1 MEMMEGKRIMGRG
14 LIDEVFSWSIHDVLN
29 DNLYKFQVRKIPDTF
44 MSTTHYLK
52 TFITPLLEETRAEL
66 SSGIQGLSRAPAS
79 EISSIKMSRAPAS
92 EISSIKIC
100 KGYTLPKDLFYEI
113 SLKREGTKNNGVV
126 YEPVVGDL
134 IALADVRPKC
144 TDDLSRSKQS
154 YLIAY
159 VHGVKGDFSDGL
171 SVILSK
177 PLVLEQDIQK
187 DKKETFFA
195 VFLINL
201 TTNVRIWRALNSE
214 LEGENMNIIQEV
226 LQNNSSDGEKC
237 SICSSRDKKGAFLSC
252 IKDIY
257 CSSDLNDSQKAA
269 VLSCIS
275 TGDCSH
281 RNSVKLIWGPPGTG
295 KTKTVGF
302 LIHALF
308 TMKCRTLTCAPTN
321 IAVLE
326 VAMRVLNSVVKVLEY
341 DTYGIGDIVLFGNQ
355 ERMNIDN
362 QSELYNVYL
371 DNRADIL
378 YSCLAPESGWN
389 HSLASMINLL
399 EDPEEQYHLYL
410 QEIPTEKV
418 KVDKTDKNCEQ
429 KNKKSTVKQKE
440 SLHIGKDKQKLKDEE
455 VENGD
460 GCSKNKKIEEK
471 VGKHYHLT
479 FEEFVEERFKSIGEQ
494 LKFCITNLYT
504 HIHWRTVE
512 SLNLLKNMMNSLDL
526 LKSLENLLV
535 RINIPNQGLKQL
547 LKINENVGSRVHN
560 HLQLRNKINE
570 CLTTLKSL
578 PQTFPVPNFSNI
590 YEIKEFCSGNACL
603 LFCTTSSSI
612 KLRKKRMAPIQF
624 LVIDEAAQLKEC
636 ESNIPLQLSGLC
648 HAVLVGDERQLPAMV
663 NSKISEKAGFGRS
676 LFERL
681 VKNGYKRYLLNIQY
695 RMHPSI
701 SLFPNREFYGKQ
713 ILDAPNV
720 KEEFYGKQ
728 ILDAPNVKE
737 ISHEKHFLE
746 GNMYG
751 SYSFINVAHGKEEF
765 NEFHSLKN
773 MVEIAVIAEVLANLY
788 EEFIRTKK
796 KVSIGVVSPYKAQ
809 VHAIQEKIGKKYSS
823 NSDGEFSVN
832 VRSIDGFQGG
842 EEDVIMFSTVRCNDK
857 GSVGFLSNWQR
868 ANVALTRARYCL
880 WIFGNEAT
888 LSKSSSIWRK
898 VVSDAKLRGCFYNA
912 DDDKRL
918 AEAIIAAPIALD
930 QIDAKNLLT
939 STSGGDAIKL
949 SESFSSL
956 SIRDESTSPGTIQ
969 KEEVKL
975 KYQAQSKANTSGSN
989 PWK

>member
-1 MEMMEGKRIMGRG
+1 
-14 LIDEVFSWSIHDVLN
+14 
-29 DNLYKFQVRKIPDTF
+29 

-66 SSGIQGLSRAPAS
+66 SSGMQGLSRAPAS
-79 EISSIKMSRAPAS
+79 EISSIKTS
-92 EISSIKIC
+92 
-100 KGYTLPKDLFYEI
+100 KGFTLPKDLFYEI
-113 SLKREGTKNNGVV
+113 SLKRERTKNNGVL

-144 TDDLSRSKQS
+144 ADDLSRFKQS

-159 VHGVKGDFSDGL
+159 IHGVKGDFSDGL

-177 PLVLEQDIQK
+177 PVVFEQDIQK

-201 TTNVRIWRALNSE
+201 TTNIRIWRALNSE
-214 LEGENMNIIQEV
+214 LEGKNMNIIQEV

-237 SICSSRDKKGAFLSC
+237 STCSSRDKKGAFLSC
-252 IKDIY
+252 IKDIS
-257 CSSDLNDSQKAA
+257 CSSDLNDSEKAA

-275 TGDCSH
+275 TRDCSH

-326 VAMRVLNSVVKVLEY
+326 VAMRVLNSVVKLLEY

-371 DNRADIL
+371 DNRANIL
-378 YSCLAPESGWN
+378 YSCLAPVSGWN
-389 HSLASMINLL
+389 HSLASMINFL

-410 QEIPTEKV
+410 QEIPTEKD
-418 KVDKTDKNCEQ
+418 KVDKTGKNCEQ
-429 KNKKSTVKQKE
+429 KNKKSKVKQKE
-440 SLHIGKDKQKLKDEE
+440 SLHIGKDKQKLKDKE

-460 GCSKNKKIEEK
+460 GCSKSKKIEEK
-471 VGKHYHLT
+471 VGKHSHLT
-479 FEEFVEERFKSIGEQ
+479 LEEFVEKRFKSIGEQ

-504 HIHWRTVE
+504 HVPTSFIP
-512 SLNLLKNMMNSLDL
+512 LNLLKNMMSSLDL

-547 LKINENVGSRVHN
+547 LKKNEDVGSRVRN
-560 HLQLRNKINE
+560 HMKLRNKIKE

-590 YEIKEFCSGNACL
+590 YEIKEFCLGNACL
-603 LFCTTSSSI
+603 LFCTASSSI
-612 KLRKKRMAPIQF
+612 KLHKKRMAPIHF

-636 ESNIPLQLSGLC
+636 ESNIPLQLSGLR

-663 NSKISEKAGFGRS
+663 NSTISEKAGFGRS

-681 VKNGYKRYLLNIQY
+681 VKIGYKRYLLNIQY

-720 KEEFYGKQ
+720 KE
-728 ILDAPNVKE
+728 
-737 ISHEKHFLE
+737 ISHEKHFLG
-746 GNMYG
+746 GNMYA

-765 NEFHSLKN
+765 DEFHSLKN

-788 EEFIRTKK
+788 EDAIRKSSLGVM
-796 KVSIGVVSPYKAQ
+796 VSYFEAFMIKYSNLNFKQNLSSPCGIKRCPCFCTPYKAQ

-842 EEDVIMFSTVRCNDK
+842 EEDVIMFSTVRSNNK
-857 GSVGFLSNWQR
+857 GSVGFLSNCQR

-918 AEAIIAAPIALD
+918 AEAIIAALIALD

-956 SIRDESTSPGTIQ
+956 SIRNESTSSGTIQ
-969 KEEVKL
+969 KKQVKL
-975 KYQAQSKANTSGSN
+975 KYQVRVKPMHLDQTQGNKD
-989 PWK
+989 PI

>member
-1 MEMMEGKRIMGRG
+1 MM
-14 LIDEVFSWSIHDVLN
+14 S
-29 DNLYKFQVRKIPDTF
+29 
-44 MSTTHYLK
+44 
-52 TFITPLLEETRAEL
+52 
-66 SSGIQGLSRAPAS
+66 
-79 EISSIKMSRAPAS
+79 
-92 EISSIKIC
+92 
-100 KGYTLPKDLFYEI
+100 
-113 SLKREGTKNNGVV
+113 
-126 YEPVVGDL
+126 
-134 IALADVRPKC
+134 
-144 TDDLSRSKQS
+144 
-154 YLIAY
+154 
-159 VHGVKGDFSDGL
+159 
-171 SVILSK
+171 
-177 PLVLEQDIQK
+177 
-187 DKKETFFA
+187 
-195 VFLINL
+195 
-201 TTNVRIWRALNSE
+201 
-214 LEGENMNIIQEV
+214 
-226 LQNNSSDGEKC
+226 
-237 SICSSRDKKGAFLSC
+237 
-252 IKDIY
+252 
-257 CSSDLNDSQKAA
+257 
-269 VLSCIS
+269 
-275 TGDCSH
+275 
-281 RNSVKLIWGPPGTG
+281 
-295 KTKTVGF
+295 
-302 LIHALF
+302 
-308 TMKCRTLTCAPTN
+308 
-321 IAVLE
+321 
-326 VAMRVLNSVVKVLEY
+326 
-341 DTYGIGDIVLFGNQ
+341 
-355 ERMNIDN
+355 
-362 QSELYNVYL
+362 
-371 DNRADIL
+371 
-378 YSCLAPESGWN
+378 
-389 HSLASMINLL
+389 
-399 EDPEEQYHLYL
+399 
-410 QEIPTEKV
+410 
-418 KVDKTDKNCEQ
+418 
-429 KNKKSTVKQKE
+429 
-440 SLHIGKDKQKLKDEE
+440 
-455 VENGD
+455 
-460 GCSKNKKIEEK
+460 
-471 VGKHYHLT
+471 
-479 FEEFVEERFKSIGEQ
+479 
-494 LKFCITNLYT
+494 
-504 HIHWRTVE
+504 
-512 SLNLLKNMMNSLDL
+512 SLDL

-547 LKINENVGSRVHN
+547 LKKNEDVGSRVRN
-560 HLQLRNKINE
+560 HMKLRNKIKE

-590 YEIKEFCSGNACL
+590 YEIKEFCLGNACL
-603 LFCTTSSSI
+603 LFCTASSSI
-612 KLRKKRMAPIQF
+612 KLHKKRMAPIHF

-636 ESNIPLQLSGLC
+636 ESNIPLQLSGLR

-663 NSKISEKAGFGRS
+663 NSTISEKAGFGRS

-681 VKNGYKRYLLNIQY
+681 VKIGYKRYLLNIQY

-720 KEEFYGKQ
+720 K
-728 ILDAPNVKE
+728 D
-737 ISHEKHFLE
+737 ISHEKHFLG
-746 GNMYG
+746 GNMYA

-765 NEFHSLKN
+765 DEFHSLKN

>member
-1 MEMMEGKRIMGRG
+1 MGQSSQILDWNWQLQFMEFPGKGA
-14 LIDEVFSWSIHDVLN
+14 VL
-29 DNLYKFQVRKIPDTF
+29 LEVRKIPDTF

-66 SSGIQGLSRAPAS
+66 SSGIQGL
-79 EISSIKMSRAPAS
+79 SRAPAS

-362 QSELYNVYL
+362 QSDLYNVYL

-389 HSLASMINLL
+389 HSLASMIKLL

-455 VENGD
+455 VENVD
-460 GCSKNKKIEEK
+460 GCSKNKKIEE
-471 VGKHYHLT
+471 
-479 FEEFVEERFKSIGEQ
+479 
-494 LKFCITNLYT
+494 
-504 HIHWRTVE
+504 
-512 SLNLLKNMMNSLDL
+512 
-526 LKSLENLLV
+526 
-535 RINIPNQGLKQL
+535 
-547 LKINENVGSRVHN
+547 
-560 HLQLRNKINE
+560 
-570 CLTTLKSL
+570 
-578 PQTFPVPNFSNI
+578 
-590 YEIKEFCSGNACL
+590 
-603 LFCTTSSSI
+603 
-612 KLRKKRMAPIQF
+612 
-624 LVIDEAAQLKEC
+624 
-636 ESNIPLQLSGLC
+636 
-648 HAVLVGDERQLPAMV
+648 
-663 NSKISEKAGFGRS
+663 KISEKAGFGRS

-720 KEEFYGKQ
+720 KE
-728 ILDAPNVKE
+728 

-765 NEFHSLKN
+765 DEFHSLKN

-918 AEAIIAAPIALD
+918 AEAIIAALIALD

>member
-1 MEMMEGKRIMGRG
+1 
-14 LIDEVFSWSIHDVLN
+14 
-29 DNLYKFQVRKIPDTF
+29 

-52 TFITPLLEETRAEL
+52 TFITPLLEETHAEL
-66 SSGIQGLSRAPAS
+66 SSGMQGLSRAPAS
-79 EISSIKMSRAPAS
+79 EISSIK
-92 EISSIKIC
+92 IS
-100 KGYTLPKDLFYEI
+100 KGYKLPKDLFYEI
-113 SLKREGTKNNGVV
+113 SLKRGGTKNNGVV

-144 TDDLSRSKQS
+144 TGDLSRSKQS

-159 VHGVKGDFSDGL
+159 IHGVKGDFSDRL
-171 SVILSK
+171 SIISSK
-177 PLVLEQDIQK
+177 PVVLEQDIQK
-187 DKKETFFA
+187 NKKETFLA

-201 TTNVRIWRALNSE
+201 TTNIRIWRALNSE
-214 LEGENMNIIQEV
+214 LEGKNMNIIQEV
-226 LQNNSSDGEKC
+226 LQNNSSVRIRDGEKC
-237 SICSSRDKKGAFLSC
+237 STCSSRDKKGAFLSC
-252 IKDIY
+252 IKDIS
-257 CSSDLNDSQKAA
+257 CSSDFNDSQKAA

-275 TGDCSH
+275 TRDCSH

-326 VAMRVLNSVVKVLEY
+326 VAMRVLNSVVKLLEY

-362 QSELYNVYL
+362 QSDLYDVYL

-378 YSCLAPESGWN
+378 YSCLAPVSGWN

-410 QEIPTEKV
+410 QEIPTEKD
-418 KVDKTDKNCEQ
+418 KVDKTDKNCER
-429 KNKKSTVKQKE
+429 KNKKSKVKRKE
-440 SLHIGKDKQKLKDEE
+440 SLHIGKDKQKLKDKE

-471 VGKHYHLT
+471 VGKHSHLT
-479 FEEFVEERFKSIGEQ
+479 LEEFVEKRFKSIGEQ

-504 HIHWRTVE
+504 HLPTSFIP
-512 SLNLLKNMMNSLDL
+512 LNLLKKMMSSLDL

-535 RINIPNQGLKQL
+535 RINIRNQDLKQL
-547 LKINENVGSRVHN
+547 LKKNEDVGSSVHN
-560 HLQLRNKINE
+560 HLKLRNKINE

-590 YEIKEFCSGNACL
+590 YKIKEFCLGNACL

-612 KLRKKRMAPIQF
+612 KLHKKRMAPIHF

-636 ESNIPLQLSGLC
+636 ESNIPLQLSGLR

-720 KEEFYGKQ
+720 KE
-728 ILDAPNVKE
+728 

-765 NEFHSLKN
+765 DEFHSLKN

-788 EEFIRTKK
+788 E
-796 KVSIGVVSPYKAQ
+796 
-809 VHAIQEKIGKKYSS
+809 
-823 NSDGEFSVN
+823 
-832 VRSIDGFQGG
+832 
-842 EEDVIMFSTVRCNDK
+842 
-857 GSVGFLSNWQR
+857 
-868 ANVALTRARYCL
+868 
-880 WIFGNEAT
+880 
-888 LSKSSSIWRK
+888 
-898 VVSDAKLRGCFYNA
+898 
-912 DDDKRL
+912 
-918 AEAIIAAPIALD
+918 
-930 QIDAKNLLT
+930 DAKNLLT

-956 SIRDESTSPGTIQ
+956 SIRNESTSSGTIQ
-969 KEEVKL
+969 KKQVKL
-975 KYQAQSKANTSGSN
+975 KYQVRVKPMHLDQTQGNKD
-989 PWK
+989 PI